1 MNKFLIEMYLVRIK
15 KSHEATLLLKGA
27 KGDYE
32 KKEFNFNQDWFYKSI
47 KELEKITVKK
57 NDTEDMPKKLTK
69 KEQIILIEEE
79 KITKKIRSVLK
90 SPKSAIEKKLELFEV
105 LERVDFGELSTSE
118 NQRVNSLIKS
128 RLYSE
133 LAKEYMKEYKKST
146 AEEFSKI
153 E

>member
-1 MNKFLIEMYLVRIK
+1 M
-15 KSHEATLLLKGA
+15 
-27 KGDYE
+27 
-32 KKEFNFNQDWFYKSI
+32 
-47 KELEKITVKK
+47 
-57 NDTEDMPKKLTK
+57 EDIPRKLTE
-69 KEQIILIEEE
+69 KEQAILISEE

-90 SPKSAIEKKLELFEV
+90 SPKSAVEKKLKLFEV
-105 LERVDFGELSTSE
+105 LEKIDFGELSTGE

-153 E
+153 T